1 MNMASA
7 VEKSEAIFPAAA
19 FWKKPGAEALRV
31 VRRMAHGFFAHN
43 SLIGASALSYS
54 TILSFL
60 PLTAIVLVI
69 FSSVPALGDMKDRF
83 LSALLANFA
92 PAIGD
97 SAIQWFEFAA
107 SNAAKTT
114 IIGVIAFI
122 VTSIMLL
129 ATIEDQLDGIWEVE
143 RPRTWGQR
151 ITAYWLVLTVGP
163 LLLGGALS
171 ISSYVEHFVSE
182 TGPHGTAHPG
192 VQAWYA
198 TVSIFIPAVLE
209 FVSLAFLYCVIPNT
223 HVRWREG
230 IAGAAAAALALEGL
244 KWVFGIYIED
254 ISSYNLIYGAT
265 AGIPIFLLWM
275 YVFWLVVLLGAELA
289 AALSPRWS
297 VENAPH
303 APMLA
308 IQAELGM
315 SLLMALATNRDRG
328 GSVSLDELS
337 TRLNTNPA
345 LAREHLVRLEKAG
358 FTAECNDGG
367 WVLARR
373 LSSLNLGDLYEALAI
388 PRPDQQTPPGLTAS
402 L

>member
-1 MNMASA
+1 MQMVSGAQ
-7 VEKSEAIFPAAA
+7 EAETIFLAA
-19 FWKKPGAEALRV
+19 FWKNPGADVLRV
-31 VRRMAHGFFAHN
+31 ARRMVHGFFAHN
-43 SLIGASALSYS
+43 CLIGASALSYS

-60 PLTAIVLVI
+60 PITAIVLVV
-69 FSSVPALGDMKDRF
+69 FSSVPSLGDVKDRF
-83 LSALLANFA
+83 LTILLTNFA
-92 PAIGD
+92 PQVGD
-97 SAIQWFEFAA
+97 SATQWFEFAA

-151 ITAYWLVLTVGP
+151 ITAYWLVFTAGP
-163 LLLGGALS
+163 LLLGGALT
-171 ISSYVEHFVSE
+171 ISSYVEHFASE
-182 TGPHGTAHPG
+182 AGPHGTAHPA

-198 TVSIFIPAVLE
+198 TISIFIPAMLE

-223 HVRWREG
+223 HVRYREG
-230 IAGAAAAALALEGL
+230 IAGAAAATLALEGL
-244 KWVFGIYIED
+244 KWGFGVYIQD
-254 ISSYNLIYGAT
+254 ISAYNLIYGAT

-275 YVFWLVVLLGAELA
+275 YVFWLVVLVGAEFA
-289 AALSPRWS
+289 AALSPRWA

-308 IQAELGM
+308 IQAELAL

-328 GSVSLDELS
+328 GSVALDDLA

-345 LAREHLVRLEKAG
+345 LAREHLVRLQKAG
-358 FTAECNDGG
+358 FAVACNDGG

-373 LSSLNLGDLYEALAI
+373 LSSLNLGELYQALALAQ
-388 PRPDQQTPPGLTAS
+388 PGEKVKDEVRPPV
-402 L
+402 

>member
-1 MNMASA
+1 MVSGAQ
-7 VEKSEAIFPAAA
+7 EAGTIFPAAA
-19 FWKKPGAEALRV
+19 FWKKPGAQAIRV
-31 VRRMAHGFFAHN
+31 VRRMVHGFFAHN
-43 SLIGASALSYS
+43 CLIGASALSYS

-60 PLTAIVLVI
+60 PITAIVLVV
-69 FSSVPALGDMKDRF
+69 FSSVPALGDVKDRF
-83 LSALLANFA
+83 LTVLLTNFA
-92 PAIGD
+92 PQVGD
-97 SAIQWFEFAA
+97 SATQWFEFAA
-107 SNAAKTT
+107 NNAAKTT

-129 ATIEDQLDGIWEVE
+129 ATIEDQLDGIWEAE

-151 ITAYWLVLTVGP
+151 ITAYWLLFTAGP
-163 LLLGGALS
+163 LLLGGALT
-171 ISSYVEHFVSE
+171 ISSYVEHFARE
-182 TGPHGTAHPG
+182 AGPHGTAHPA
-192 VQAWYA
+192 VHIWYQ
-198 TVSIFIPAVLE
+198 TISIFIPAVLE

-230 IAGAAAAALALEGL
+230 IAGAVAAVLVLEGL
-244 KWVFGIYIED
+244 KWGFGIYIQE

-345 LAREHLVRLEKAG
+345 QAREHLVRLEKAG
-358 FTAECNDGG
+358 FAAECNDGG

-373 LSSLNLGDLYEALAI
+373 LSSLNLGDLYKALAI
-388 PRPDQQTPPGLTAS
+388 PRPDGQTRPGLTAS